1 MITEENMKL
10 SRFEVETVLKCT
22 EESLQKGLEY
32 AQNLQTRLRNLS
44 RDLEIER
51 RYAEE
56 TGPENAAVNAVQIAE
71 DVAFAVR
78 FYIEKLYSL
87 VRNAPACA
95 LQSDPQSYEQ
105 SYYNRVILSLT
116 NIQAYLEPDA
126 IFIRTPLLRN
136 TQKRQQRVD
145 KTGAA
150 GTDQS
155 KIYREAVRYAIT
167 ACDNYESYPFEE
179 YAWKTVHFFYVYHGL
194 PANKI
199 YICDNDNHETKHVI
213 DAITHFLPLGDHP
226 LSCEIHA
233 SATLS
238 DEVEEG
244 TYITVTRLDDGL
256 KSRAEILKF
265 WKEREEKHPTED
277 THRM

>member
-1 MITEENMKL
+1 MIIEENIKL
-10 SRFEVETVLKCT
+10 NRFEVETVLKCT
-22 EESLQKGLEY
+22 GESLQKASEY

-44 RDLEIER
+44 LDLEIER
-51 RYAEE
+51 WFAEE
-56 TGPENAAVNAVQIAE
+56 NEAGNAAVNAVQIAE
-71 DVAFAVR
+71 DVSFAIR

-87 VRNAPACA
+87 VRNAPACE
-95 LQSDPQSYEQ
+95 LHSDPQCYEQ
-105 SYYNRVILSLT
+105 SYYNRVILSQT
-116 NIQAYLEPDA
+116 NIRAYLEPDA

-136 TQKRQQRVD
+136 MQKRPQRSE
-145 KTGAA
+145 KNSAA
-150 GTDQS
+150 ESGQS

-167 ACDNYESYPFEE
+167 ACDNYGSYPFEE

-194 PANKI
+194 SANKI

-244 TYITVTRLDDGL
+244 TYITVTRLGDGL
-256 KSRAEILKF
+256 KSREDILKF
-265 WKEREEKHPTED
+265 WKKREKNNP
-277 THRM
+277 